1 MRKIYYTLC
10 VLLVALS
17 SCITHKDAVN
27 FQGENFPPSNPR
39 VFPNKRTPYKLQPND
54 VLAIR
59 VKGLED
65 TDSQFMNLEP
75 AGTFNAFNPAAVYTN
90 GYSINDSGYVVLPV
104 IGYLRLA
111 NLTISEARNAV
122 QKAVDRQLKNSTVFL
137 TMVSF
142 KVSVIGEV
150 KTPGQYYNYNNQL
163 TLLDAL
169 AMAGDITD
177 FGNRKK
183 IMLMRQTDT
192 GNEVVALN
200 LTDPNII
207 VSKYYYLLPNDI
219 VYVQP
224 LKGKYGRANAT
235 NVTVVT
241 TIISAIGGIIA
252 SYLAIKAL
260 EDSKK

>member
-1 MRKIYYTLC
+1 MQKIYYSLFA
-10 VLLVALS
+10 LLVVLS

-27 FQGENFPPSNPR
+27 FQGENFPPTNAR

-59 VKGLED
+59 VKGLEA
-65 TDSQFMNLEP
+65 TDSEFMNLEP

-104 IGYLRLA
+104 IGYLKLA
-111 NLTISEARNAV
+111 NMTLNEARSVV

-142 KVSVIGEV
+142 KISIIGEV
-150 KTPGQYYNYNNQL
+150 RNPGQYYNYNNQL

-177 FGNRKK
+177 FGNRRK
-183 IMLMRQTDT
+183 IMLMRQTDN
-192 GNEVVALN
+192 GNEVISLN

-219 VYVQP
+219 IYVQP
-224 LKGKYGRANAT
+224 LKGKYGRANAANLSIAT
-235 NVTVVT
+235 SILGTLAGIAIA
-241 TIISAIGGIIA
+241 II
-252 SYLAIKAL
+252 L
-260 EDSKK
+260 KK

>member
-1 MRKIYYTLC
+1 MRKIYYSLC
-10 VLLVALS
+10 ALLVMLS

-27 FQGENFPPSNPR
+27 FQGENFPPANPR

-59 VKGLED
+59 VKGLEA
-65 TDSQFMNLEP
+65 TDIDFMNLEP

-104 IGYLRLA
+104 IGYLKLA
-111 NLTISEARNAV
+111 NLTISEARTAV

-142 KVSVIGEV
+142 KVSIIGEV
-150 KTPGQYYNYNNQL
+150 KNPGQYYNYNNQL

-183 IMLMRQTDT
+183 IMLMRQTDN

-224 LKGKYGRANAT
+224 LKGKYGRGNANNILIVAS
-235 NVTVVT
+235 VV
-241 TIISAIGGIIA
+241 SAIVGVTSVFIN
-252 SYLAIKAL
+252 LNNNK
-260 EDSKK
+260 

>member
-1 MRKIYYTLC
+1 MQKIYYSLC
-10 VLLVALS
+10 LLLVVLS

-27 FQGENFPPSNPR
+27 FQGDNFPPKSPR
-39 VFPNKRTPYKLQPND
+39 TFLNKRTPYKLQPND

-59 VKGLED
+59 VKGLEQ
-65 TDSQFMNLEP
+65 TDSEFMNLEA
-75 AGTFNAFNPAAVYTN
+75 AGSFNAFNPAAVYVN

-104 IGYLRLA
+104 IGYLKVM
-111 NLTISEARNAV
+111 NLTINEARNV
-122 QKAVDRQLKNSTVFL
+122 IQRAVDRQLKNSTVFV

-142 KVSVIGEV
+142 KVSIIGEV
-150 KTPGQYYNYNNQL
+150 RNPGQYYNYNNQL

-183 IMLMRQTDT
+183 VMLMRQTDN
-192 GNEVVALN
+192 GNEVMSLN

-219 VYVQP
+219 IYVQP
-224 LKGKYGRANAT
+224 LKGKYGRGNANNILIVASVVSALVG
-235 NVTVVT
+235 VTSVF
-241 TIISAIGGIIA
+241 
-252 SYLAIKAL
+252 LNLNRK
-260 EDSKK
+260 